1 MGAGIL
7 PIAFYKGKIYFLFS
21 REELNAD
28 DEPGLWSDFGGGR
41 DNNESFFE
49 TAVREGHEESA
60 GFLGS
65 KKTIENLIKNKTL
78 FTVTK
83 NKHRTYIVLI
93 KYDKTLPKRFR
104 NKFLKIKET
113 KPHLIENHNGL
124 YEKDML
130 KWMSYDEVRKFKYFR
145 KWYRKEFIPSILE
158 KF

>member
-28 DEPGLWSDFGGGR
+28 SDPGLWSDFGGAK

-49 TAVREGHEESA
+49 TAVREGYEETG

-65 KKTIENLIKNKTL
+65 KKGIENLIQNKTL
-78 FTVTK
+78 FSITK
-83 NKHRTYIVLI
+83 KKYRTYIVLI

-104 NKFLKIKET
+104 NKFLKIEET
-113 KPHLIENHNGL
+113 KPHLIANHNGL

-130 KWMSYDEVRKFKYFR
+130 KWMSYEEVKKFK
-145 KWYRKEFIPSILE
+145 
-158 KF
+158 